1 MLSVVHLHTIPE
13 GNPAVDV
20 GIVFIESAL
29 TKVVHAL
36 SDVIFDP
43 TIIEQ
48 SNVDVLLLIPPK
60 IAEHAPLA
68 VFKLP
73 PPINE

>member
-1 MLSVVHLHTIPE
+1 MILKMLSTVHLHTIPE

-36 SDVIFDP
+36 SDVIFEP
-43 TIIEQ
+43 TINEQ
-48 SNVDVLLLIPPK
+48 ALEALLHKPPR
-60 IAEHAPLA
+60 IAE
-68 VFKLP
+68 
-73 PPINE
+73 

>member
-1 MLSVVHLHTIPE
+1 MLSTVHLHTIPE

-36 SDVIFDP
+36 SAVILEP
-43 TIIEQ
+43 TIIALQ
-48 SNVDVLLLIPPK
+48 NVDVLLNPPPK
-60 IAEHAPLA
+60 IADP
-68 VFKLP
+68 
-73 PPINE
+73 